1 MISKRPVD
9 RGVFLWGRQM
19 NKATKDVHLIE
30 SCITSE
36 QIWQGRLLDV
46 RRDRVRLPDG
56 SEGVR
61 EYVMHPGAVVII
73 PVLPTGKLIF
83 ERQYRY
89 PVSRVMLELPAG
101 KIDPNEAPLLTAKRE
116 LMEEAGYTAEEWSHL
131 GTMHPTI
138 GYANERIEIFMARG
152 LVSLGQNQLDEGEF
166 LELLELTLDEAMD
179 AVRQGDLTD
188 GKTLSALLWAEKVLT
203 GQWV

>member
-1 MISKRPVD
+1 VID
-9 RGVFLWGRQM
+9 
-19 NKATKDVHLIE
+19 KDAHLIE
-30 SCITSE
+30 TCIDSE
-36 QIWQGRLLDV
+36 RIWQGRLLDV

-73 PVLPTGKLIF
+73 PVLPDGRLIF

-89 PVSRVMLELPAG
+89 PIGRVMLELPAG
-101 KIDPNEAPLLTAKRE
+101 KIDPNEDSLLTAQRE
-116 LMEEAGYTAEEWSHL
+116 LREETGHAANQWRHL

-138 GYANERIEIFMARG
+138 GYANERIEIYLAQN
-152 LVSLGQNQLDEGEF
+152 LVSLGQNALDEGEF
-166 LELLELTLDEAMD
+166 LELVELSLPEAMA
-179 AVRQGDLTD
+179 AVRRGELTD

-203 GQWV
+203 GVWA

>member
-1 MISKRPVD
+1 
-9 RGVFLWGRQM
+9 M

>member
-1 MISKRPVD
+1 MID
-9 RGVFLWGRQM
+9 
-19 NKATKDVHLIE
+19 KDTHLIE
-30 SCITSE
+30 TCIDSE
-36 QIWQGRLLDV
+36 RIWQGRLLDV

-73 PVLPTGKLIF
+73 PVLPDGRLIF

-89 PVSRVMLELPAG
+89 PIGRVMLELPAG
-101 KIDPNEAPLLTAKRE
+101 KIDPNEDSLLTAQRE
-116 LMEEAGYTAEEWSHL
+116 LREETGHAANQWRHL

-138 GYANERIEIFMARG
+138 GYANERIEIYLAQN
-152 LVSLGQNQLDEGEF
+152 LVSLGQNALDEGEF
-166 LELLELTLDEAMD
+166 LELVELSLPEAME
-179 AVRQGDLTD
+179 AVRRGELTD

-203 GQWV
+203 GVWA

>member
-1 MISKRPVD
+1 
-9 RGVFLWGRQM
+9 M
-19 NKATKDVHLIE
+19 NKPINDDHLIE
-30 SCITSE
+30 SCISSE
-36 QIWQGRLLDV
+36 QIWKGKLLDV

-73 PVLPTGKLIF
+73 PVLSTGKLIF

-89 PVSRVMLELPAG
+89 PVGSVMLELPAG
-101 KIDPNEAPLLTAKRE
+101 KIDPNEAPLLTAQRE
-116 LMEEAGYTAEEWSHL
+116 LIEEAGYTAGDWQHL

-138 GYANERIEIFMARG
+138 GYANERIEIFMARE
-152 LVSLGQNQLDEGEF
+152 LKALGQNQLDEGEF
-166 LELLELTLDEAMD
+166 LELLELTLDEAME
-179 AVRQGDLTD
+179 AVRQGELTD
-188 GKTLSALLWAEKVLT
+188 GKTLSALLWAEKILT